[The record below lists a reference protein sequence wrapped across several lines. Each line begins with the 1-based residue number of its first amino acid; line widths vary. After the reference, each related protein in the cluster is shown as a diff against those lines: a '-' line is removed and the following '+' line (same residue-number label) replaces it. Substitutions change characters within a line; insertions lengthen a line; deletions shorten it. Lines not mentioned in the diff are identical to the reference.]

1 MTLESETE
9 RAQREH
15 RRVVFDNAAERYDAT
30 RSGYPE
36 EIVSRMLATAG
47 LETGGRVLEI
57 GCATGQLTRGLTDYV
72 LEISQDFQAKKQN
85 GTEDIEPE

>member
-1 MTLESETE
+1 MT
-9 RAQREH
+9 RP
-15 RRVVFDNAAERYDAT
+15 